1 MSGFHSRQL
10 ICQGRRRVLIAY
22 IGPGLA
28 AGSIATILGLFAGVA
43 LMATALVLYPVKRL
57 WQRLRGRLK

>member
-1 MSGFHSRQL
+1 M
-10 ICQGRRRVLIAY
+10 LIAY

-43 LMATALVLYPVKRL
+43 LMATALVFYSLRRL
-57 WQRLRGRLK
+57 WLRLRGRLK